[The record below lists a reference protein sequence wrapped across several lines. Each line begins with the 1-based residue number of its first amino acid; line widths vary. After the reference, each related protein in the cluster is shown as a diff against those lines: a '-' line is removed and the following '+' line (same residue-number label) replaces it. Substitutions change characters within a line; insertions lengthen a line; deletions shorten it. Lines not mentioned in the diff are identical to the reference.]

1 MTKNMT
7 SGNSAK
13 LIFFFAVPLLFANIF
28 QQLYN
33 MVDTIIVGRYISVQA
48 LAAVGATGSINFLV
62 IGFVTG
68 LTQGVSILTAQYYG
82 AQCYERLRKSVTISA
97 CLYFIIG
104 AIITVI
110 SVAGSEA
117 LLDLLQT
124 PDTIK
129 PEALLY
135 IRIIF
140 IGMFSIIAFNFFSSI
155 LRSLG
160 DSKTPLLALC
170 VACGINIGLDILFIV
185 VLHMGVEGAA
195 YATVAAQL
203 ISAVICYIRMKA
215 ISELKLSK
223 NDWSY
228 DAILFQRSFRLGM
241 PVAVMNSIT
250 AIGVMILQ
258 FAVNGYGDIY
268 IAAYSVAAKVQIML
282 EQLSNTFGFAIAAYV
297 GQNLGANKI
306 ERIRTGVRK
315 AVEMLTVANILL
327 GVVVLMFGKSIMAF
341 MVSGEEAEV
350 IAVGYQFLVVFALFL
365 WMLGLLFV
373 YRSSLQ
379 AMGDTLF
386 PMVSGFVEFFTR
398 IAFVLILP
406 MFFGFLAVPY
416 AEGGAWTSAGC
427 MLMAAYSYRMH
438 HMIKHKTDSN
448 LQLVS
453 QKL

>member
-1 MTKNMT
+1 
-7 SGNSAK
+7 
-13 LIFFFAVPLLFANIF
+13 
-28 QQLYN
+28 
-33 MVDTIIVGRYISVQA
+33 
-48 LAAVGATGSINFLV
+48 
-62 IGFVTG
+62 
-68 LTQGVSILTAQYYG
+68 
-82 AQCYERLRKSVTISA
+82 
-97 CLYFIIG
+97 
-104 AIITVI
+104 
-110 SVAGSEA
+110 
-117 LLDLLQT
+117 
-124 PDTIK
+124 
-129 PEALLY
+129 
-135 IRIIF
+135 
-140 IGMFSIIAFNFFSSI
+140 
-155 LRSLG
+155 
-160 DSKTPLLALC
+160 
-170 VACGINIGLDILFIV
+170 
-185 VLHMGVEGAA
+185 
-195 YATVAAQL
+195 
-203 ISAVICYIRMKA
+203 MKA

-282 EQLSNTFGFAIAAYV
+282 EQLSNTFGFAIATYV

-406 MFFGFLAVPY
+406 IFFGFLAVPY